1 MNFLKTSLAILSLT
15 LFSGCASL
23 VVTGGGL
30 GIGYLFTNIADKTI
44 NYPMA
49 SVNEAIVEASKR
61 MDIQIVDRSD
71 SENGAM
77 IKATT
82 KDLDISIELEII
94 TASTTR
100 VTVNARKNLI
110 LKDKATATAII
121 QQAENLLAGE
131 SGIKIARL
139 PWRG

>member
-1 MNFLKTSLAILSLT
+1 MNYFKAGLAILSLT

-23 VVTGGGL
+23 AITGGGL
-30 GIGYLFTNIADKTI
+30 GAGYLFTNIADKTI

-49 SVNEAIVEASKR
+49 RVDKAIIEASKR
-61 MDIQIVDRSD
+61 MEIQIVDRSD
-71 SENGAM
+71 SESGAT
-77 IKATT
+77 IKAAT
-82 KDLDISIELEII
+82 KNLDISIELEVI

-100 VTVNARKNLI
+100 ITVNARKNLI

-121 QQAENLLAGE
+121 QQAENLLAEE
-131 SGIKIARL
+131 SEIKIARL